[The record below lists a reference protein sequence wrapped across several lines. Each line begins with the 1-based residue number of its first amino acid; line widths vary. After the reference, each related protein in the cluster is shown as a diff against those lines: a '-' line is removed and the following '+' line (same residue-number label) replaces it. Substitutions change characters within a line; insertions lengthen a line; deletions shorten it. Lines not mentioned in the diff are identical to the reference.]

1 MGAYL
6 MKASELQH
14 AKNPD
19 LIASL
24 AAIKRAAMLAR
35 QTAIQ
40 TNTAIVVMKDGV
52 LCRISAKELKQQ
64 EHA

>member
-1 MGAYL
+1 
-6 MKASELQH
+6 MKASELQN

-24 AAIKRAAMLAR
+24 VAIKRAASLAR

-40 TNTAIVVMKDGV
+40 TNTAIVVIKDGV
-52 LCRISAKELKQQ
+52 LCTISAEELKQQ
-64 EHA
+64 EQA